1 MYFHLSNGVVF
12 LLLALVIG
20 ACTVVG
26 LVAGSWLRRR
36 GTGGAE
42 SVGIV
47 QGALFGL
54 LGLFLAFG
62 LTMAVGRYENRRDVI
77 VVEANTV
84 GTTYLR
90 AQLLEEP
97 ERSSSMELLRSYTDG
112 AIDLAASVPGSA
124 RYDAAIEI
132 IGDVQQR
139 LWALAD
145 DAVRRDPAGSAP
157 RLYVETLN
165 EMIDTHTERV
175 ASLGN
180 RVPTTVIVLQLGGS
194 AISVLVLALYL
205 AALGRGAT
213 TSLITAV
220 VVTLILLVSIDLD
233 RPQRGFITVSYSAL
247 EDARAVM
254 DLPPAGVP

>member
-1 MYFHLSNGVVF
+1 MYFHLSNLVVF
-12 LLLALVIG
+12 LLLAVVIG
-20 ACTVVG
+20 SCTGAG
-26 LVAGSWLRRR
+26 LAIGAWLRRR
-36 GTGGAE
+36 GARGAE

-62 LTMAVGRYENRRDVI
+62 LTMAVGRYENRRDII
-77 VVEANTV
+77 VVEANSI

-90 AQLLEEP
+90 AQLLQEP
-97 ERSSSMELLRSYTDG
+97 ERSASLELLRSYTDE
-112 AIDLAASVPGSA
+112 AITLADSVPDTSA
-124 RYDAAIEI
+124 FDAATASMS
-132 IGDVQQR
+132 DLQR
-139 LWALAD
+139 SLWSLAD
-145 DAVRRDPAGSAP
+145 DAIRRDPVGSAP

-165 EMIDTHTERV
+165 EMIDSHTERI
-175 ASLGN
+175 ASLSN
-180 RVPTTVIVLQLGGS
+180 RVPTTVIVLQVGGS

-220 VVTLILLVSIDLD
+220 VVALILLVSIDLD
-233 RPQRGFITVSYSAL
+233 RPQRGFITVSFSAL
-247 EDARAVM
+247 EDARAAM

>member
-1 MYFHLSNGVVF
+1 MYFHLSNLVVF
-12 LLLALVIG
+12 VLLSVVIG
-20 ACTVVG
+20 TCTG
-26 LVAGSWLRRR
+26 LGLAIGARLRHR
-36 GTGGAE
+36 GAGGAE

-62 LTMAVGRYENRRDVI
+62 LTMAVGRYENRRDII
-77 VVEANTV
+77 VVEANSI

-90 AQLLEEP
+90 AQLLQEP
-97 ERSSSMELLRSYTDG
+97 ERSASLDLLRAYTDE
-112 AIDLAASVPGSA
+112 AIELAGSTPNSEPF
-124 RYDAAIEI
+124 DAAVATIS
-132 IGDVQQR
+132 DLQQR
-139 LWALAD
+139 LWSLAD
-145 DAVRRDPAGSAP
+145 DAVRRDPVGSAP

-165 EMIDTHTERV
+165 EMIDSHTERV

-180 RVPTTVIVLQLGGS
+180 RVPTTVIVLQVGGS

-233 RPQRGFITVSYSAL
+233 RPQRGFITVSYAAL
-247 EDARAVM
+247 EDARATM

>member
-1 MYFHLSNGVVF
+1 MYFHLSNLLVF
-12 LLLALVIG
+12 VLLALVIG
-20 ACTVVG
+20 ACTIAGLAVG
-26 LVAGSWLRRR
+26 SGLRRR
-36 GTGGAE
+36 GSAGAE

-62 LTMAVGRYENRRDVI
+62 LTMAVGRYENRRDII
-77 VVEANTV
+77 VVEANTI

-90 AQLLEEP
+90 AQLLQEP
-97 ERSSSMELLRSYTDG
+97 ERSSSLELLRTYTDS
-112 AIDLAASVPGSA
+112 AIDLAGSVPGGA
-124 RYDAAIEI
+124 RYDAAIEVI
-132 IGDVQQR
+132 AGAQQR

-145 DAVRRDPAGSAP
+145 DSVRRDPVGSAP

-165 EMIDTHTERV
+165 EMIDAHTERV

-180 RVPTTVIVLQLGGS
+180 RVPTTVIVLQVGGS

-233 RPQRGFITVSYSAL
+233 RPQRGFITVSYAAL